1 MPGNNY
7 IVFKNLRPPVCI
19 DSADGSPLKTK
30 NVKDLISEQFKP
42 EFDKYL
48 KRIKANG
55 YEKGWYGWYA
65 QNA

>member
-30 NVKDLISEQFKP
+30 NVKRTFKLSNAKINDIDPAQLKKLI
-42 EFDKYL
+42 
-48 KRIKANG
+48 I
-55 YEKGWYGWYA
+55 
-65 QNA
+65 